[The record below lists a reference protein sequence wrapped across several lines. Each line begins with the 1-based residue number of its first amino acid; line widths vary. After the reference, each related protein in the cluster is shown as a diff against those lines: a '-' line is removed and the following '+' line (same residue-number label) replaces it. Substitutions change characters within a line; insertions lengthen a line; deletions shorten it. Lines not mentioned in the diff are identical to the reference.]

1 MNGIVTGLN
10 VEVGE
15 RVVGTAQMAGT
26 EMMNV
31 SQLDVMEVLIDVN
44 ENDIVRVKL
53 GDTAI
58 VRVDAFLGHDFKAI
72 VTEISIAA
80 KGQQM
85 GVNQVTNFEVE
96 LEILPDSYKELI
108 TSQRKQ
114 PLLSGMTATVDIRTK
129 RSVNVLCVPVE
140 AVTTREDSTDRSK
153 MLEVVFTI
161 SMDKAKMNLVETGI
175 QDEKYIEIKSG
186 IEDVKKV
193 VRGPFDAVSRKL
205 SDGSNIIVSEKT
217 KF

>member
-1 MNGIVTGLN
+1 
-10 VEVGE
+10 
-15 RVVGTAQMAGT
+15 
-26 EMMNV
+26 
-31 SQLDVMEVLIDVN
+31 
-44 ENDIVRVKL
+44 
-53 GDTAI
+53 
-58 VRVDAFLGHDFKAI
+58 
-72 VTEISIAA
+72 
-80 KGQQM
+80 
-85 GVNQVTNFEVE
+85 
-96 LEILPDSYKELI
+96 
-108 TSQRKQ
+108 
-114 PLLSGMTATVDIRTK
+114 
-129 RSVNVLCVPVE
+129 VNVLCVPVE